1 MSSTSPS
8 TDPQKCPRTRQPR
21 QEGLFPQSTGVGA
34 VRTLIVDDSPFGLRA
49 LERILEDEG
58 AFSLVGTAANGEEAV
73 LQVMTLRPELVLMD
87 YRMPHVNG
95 IEATRRI
102 KQLPNPPLVV
112 IVSSE
117 ATPEL
122 IALADTAGANGFV
135 DKGADFIAQM
145 RWVLRDVHSI
155 LSFNREKQ

>member
-8 TDPQKCPRTRQPR
+8 TDPQKCLWTKQPR
-21 QEGLFPQSTGVGA
+21 QERLFPQSTGVGA
-34 VRTLIVDDSPFGLRA
+34 VRALIVDDSPFALRA
-49 LERILEDEG
+49 LVRILEDEG

-73 LQVMTLRPELVLMD
+73 LQVMALRPELVLMD

-102 KQLPNPPLVV
+102 KQLTNPPLVV

-122 IALADTAGANGFV
+122 RALADTAGANGFV
-135 DKGADFIAQM
+135 DKGGDYIAQM
-145 RWVLRDVHSI
+145 RWVLRGVNSI
-155 LSFNREKQ
+155 LSLNRERQ

>member
-8 TDPQKCPRTRQPR
+8 TDPQKCLQTKQPR
-21 QEGLFPQSTGVGA
+21 QERPFPQSTGVGA

-49 LERILEDEG
+49 LVRILENEG

-73 LQVMTLRPELVLMD
+73 RQVMALRAELVLMD
-87 YRMPHVNG
+87 YCMPHVAG

-122 IALADTAGANGFV
+122 RALADTAGANGFV
-135 DKGADFIAQM
+135 DKGGDFIAQM
-145 RWVLRDVHSI
+145 RWVLRDVNSI